1 MTLRLARVLMLR
13 LVLRLIRVC
22 AASQVCATCFDLS
35 VSLLR
40 VLEMTV
46 TLVPDIFLDWSR
58 PSAELLLRRLAQVSL
73 APPSRRCPGSPGA
86 PVPPTAAQPGFEPS
100 HRREEPV

>member
-1 MTLRLARVLMLR
+1 MLF
-13 LVLRLIRVC
+13 
-22 AASQVCATCFDLS
+22 QVCATCFDLS

-58 PSAELLLRRLAQVSL
+58 PSAELLLRRLAQVSV
-73 APPSRRCPGSPGA
+73 APP
-86 PVPPTAAQPGFEPS
+86 T
-100 HRREEPV
+100 

>member
-1 MTLRLARVLMLR
+1 MVL
-13 LVLRLIRVC
+13 
-22 AASQVCATCFDLS
+22 QVCATCFDLS

-73 APPSRRCPGSPGA
+73 APPTLTDRCSHP
-86 PVPPTAAQPGFEPS
+86 FELTCAS
-100 HRREEPV
+100 CSCSTRC